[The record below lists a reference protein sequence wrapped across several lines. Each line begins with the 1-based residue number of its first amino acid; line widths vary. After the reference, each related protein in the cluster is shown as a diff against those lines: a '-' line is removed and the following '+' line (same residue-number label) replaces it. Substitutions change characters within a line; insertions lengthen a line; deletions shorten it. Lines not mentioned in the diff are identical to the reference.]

1 MPSNK
6 PRFTIVIDDDLFK
19 QVDDY
24 RYRHRLTSQSKAI
37 CDLVE
42 RGLNVVLEEEATK
55 KAAESEKS
63 DSTAHYEDPLANTE
77 AIQRNPVAALTEVL
91 CRAGLVGD
99 NGDISD
105 ADLAF
110 LEAAFLLFKA
120 HFNRPEEGGK

>member
-1 MPSNK
+1 MPTKK
-6 PRFTIVIDDDLFK
+6 PQFSMVMDDELLK
-19 QVDDY
+19 VVDDY
-24 RYRHRLTSQSKAI
+24 QFEHRIKSRTKAI
-37 CDLVE
+37 NHLIAA
-42 RGLNVVLEEEATK
+42 GIKVVLEEEATK
-55 KAAESEKS
+55 KAVESEKS
-63 DSTAHYEDPLANTE
+63 DSTARCEDPLANTE